1 MGQVLGIVR
10 KVGCMFEVHNLKIP
24 SQVGSAATTTTTL
37 SPNLWHAHLGH
48 LFLSR
53 LQLLVSQGY
62 LGSV

>member
-1 MGQVLGIVR
+1 
-10 KVGCMFEVHNLKIP
+10 MFEVHDLKIP
-24 SQVGSAATTTTTL
+24 SQVVSAAATFATS